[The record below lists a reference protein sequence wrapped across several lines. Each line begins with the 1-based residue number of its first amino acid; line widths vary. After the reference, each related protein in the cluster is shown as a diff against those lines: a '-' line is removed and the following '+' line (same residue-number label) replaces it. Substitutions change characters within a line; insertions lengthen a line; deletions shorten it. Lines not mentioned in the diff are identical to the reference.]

1 MARSVPPEIAV
12 PARIQFCATNG
23 VLDIHVTRVA
33 VIHEGQ
39 IVGRSQSN

>member
-1 MARSVPPEIAV
+1 MPEPTI
-12 PARIQFCATNG
+12 
-23 VLDIHVTRVA
+23 VLDILVTRVA